1 MTLYVI
7 GKKGG
12 KRYFLDKDELTDDLV
27 KQLRKDGIEVEEV
40 KSK

>member
-1 MTLYVI
+1 MSLYII

-12 KRYFLDKDELTDDLV
+12 ERYFLGKDEVTDNLV